1 MNIENIE
8 NTVNEEFDDV
18 SNVIPLSAH
27 KFKKAQIRVQASV
40 NVIRA
45 FTDAQQQNEQLR
57 EKLAKERKAT
67 NVRVLK
73 SYRIK

>member
-1 MNIENIE
+1 MDIENI
-8 NTVNEEFDDV
+8 VDEEFDAV
-18 SNVIPLSAH
+18 SNVISLSAH

-40 NVIRA
+40 NVIRL

-57 EKLAKERKAT
+57 EKLAKERQET